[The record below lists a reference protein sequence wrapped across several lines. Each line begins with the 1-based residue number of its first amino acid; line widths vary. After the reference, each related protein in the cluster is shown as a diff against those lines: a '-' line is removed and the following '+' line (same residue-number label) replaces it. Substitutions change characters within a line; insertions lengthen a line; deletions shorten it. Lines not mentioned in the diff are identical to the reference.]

1 VLDTKE
7 GRTLIM
13 TQDKASPLSED
24 ELKILLEFIKSV
36 KFGSVTLIIQDGK
49 IVQME
54 KSEKVRLT

>member
-1 VLDTKE
+1 
-7 GRTLIM
+7 M